1 MDVLIMSEKK
11 HSDTSNLSQADVE
24 RLRSLLPPDL
34 QQSGNLSH
42 LEIVLE
48 AIHYIK
54 ILQKNVGGSSC
65 Y

>member
-1 MDVLIMSEKK
+1 MDVLVMSEKK
-11 HSDTSNLSQADVE
+11 HFDNTNLSQADVE
-24 RLRSLLPPDL
+24 RLRSLLPQDL

-48 AIHYIK
+48 AIQYIK
-54 ILQKNVGGSSC
+54 ILQNKLGGPSC